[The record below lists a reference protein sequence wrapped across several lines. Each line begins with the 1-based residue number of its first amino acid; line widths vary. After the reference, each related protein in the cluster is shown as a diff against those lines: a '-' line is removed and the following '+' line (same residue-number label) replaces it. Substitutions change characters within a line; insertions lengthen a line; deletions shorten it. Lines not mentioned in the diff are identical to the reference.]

1 LDPRRTDFSNS
12 RASNSCSGATD
23 RTGGYNGCHVD
34 TENKQRI
41 FDRILSENR
50 IREQDGRLY
59 IEAEPEQLYPAIPQF
74 AQTVAKIS
82 SMQYYRREVIQSWF
96 YERLGEFIEERLA
109 EYNPKGTIKE
119 VLEHADLVAKGQVF
133 QLQCGSGFEQ

>member
-1 LDPRRTDFSNS
+1 M
-12 RASNSCSGATD
+12 D
-23 RTGGYNGCHVD
+23 RNGGYNDCDVD

-50 IREQDGRLY
+50 IQEQDGRLY

-82 SMQYYRREVIQSWF
+82 SMQYYRRAVIQSLF
-96 YERLGEFIEERLA
+96 YEGLEE
-109 EYNPKGTIKE
+109 
-119 VLEHADLVAKGQVF
+119 
-133 QLQCGSGFEQ
+133 